1 MTTDSLASPRSIL
14 VLSCPDTTGIV
25 AAVTNFLASNNA
37 TLVEASHFNDE
48 TTRRSFLRTVFHDD
62 GRGMGT
68 LAELQARF
76 KSIADQFS
84 MDWQFYPEERPL
96 KTMIAVT
103 TAGHCLTSLLQR
115 WSVGSLPVDI
125 VGIVSNR
132 DALKNHAD
140 WHNIPFSHLPI
151 EQGHEAEQEKALL
164 DCFLQSEAE
173 LLVLA
178 RYMRVLSPEL
188 CAQLEGRCINI
199 HHSFLPGFKG
209 ARPYHQAFNR
219 GVKIIGATAHYVT
232 GELDE
237 GPIIEQAVERVDH
250 AFGPADLVN
259 HGRDLES
266 SVLNR
271 AVLWHAEHRVFLN
284 GNKTVVLK

>member
-1 MTTDSLASPRSIL
+1 MTTDSLASPRIIL

-25 AAVTNFLASNNA
+25 AAVTSFLASNHA

-68 LAELQARF
+68 PAELQERF
-76 KSIADQFS
+76 KPIADRFS
-84 MDWQFYPEERPL
+84 MDWTFYPEERPL

-115 WSVGSLPVDI
+115 CSVGSLPVDI

-132 DALKNHAD
+132 DALKKHAD
-140 WHNIPFSHLPI
+140 WHDIPFSHLPI
-151 EQGHEAEQEKALL
+151 EQGHEAEQEKAFL

-178 RYMRVLSPEL
+178 RYMRVLSPEF
-188 CAQLEGRCINI
+188 CAKLEGRCINI

-232 GELDE
+232 GDLDE

-250 AFGPADLVN
+250 AFAPSDLVN
-259 HGRDLES
+259 HGCDLES

>member
-1 MTTDSLASPRSIL
+1 MDPLDSPRSIL

-25 AAVTNFLASNNA
+25 AAVTNFLASNHA

-68 LAELQARF
+68 LAKLQTLFEPIAR
-76 KSIADQFS
+76 QFS
-84 MDWQFYPEERPL
+84 MDWQFYPEQRPL

-103 TAGHCLTSLLQR
+103 GAGHCLTSLLQR
-115 WSVGSLPVDI
+115 WSVGSLPLDI

-132 DALKNHAD
+132 DTLRNHAD
-140 WHNIPFSHLPI
+140 WHNIPFAHLPI
-151 EQGHEAEQEKALL
+151 EPGREAEQEHELL
-164 DCFLQSEAE
+164 QRFEQSGAE

-188 CAQLEGRCINI
+188 CARLKGRCINI

-209 ARPYHQAFNR
+209 ARPYHQAFDR
-219 GVKIIGATAHYVT
+219 GVKLIGATAHYVT
-232 GELDE
+232 AELDE
-237 GPIIEQAVERVDH
+237 GPIIEQSVERVDH
-250 AFGPADLVN
+250 TYSPSDLVN

-271 AVLWHAEHRVFLN
+271 AVLWHAQHRVFLN
-284 GNKTVVLK
+284 GHKTVILK

>member
-1 MTTDSLASPRSIL
+1 MQSQTSSRFVL

-25 AAVTNFLASNNA
+25 AAVTNFLAGHNA

-48 TTRRSFLRTVFHDD
+48 DTHTSFLRTVFHDN
-62 GRGMGT
+62 GQGMGS
-68 LAELQARF
+68 LDELQDKF
-76 KSIADQFS
+76 VPIGEKFGMQ
-84 MDWQFYPEERPL
+84 WQFHPETHPL
-96 KTMIAVT
+96 KTMIAVS

-115 WSVGSLPVDI
+115 WSVGSLPIDI
-125 VGIVSNR
+125 VGVVSNHEVL
-132 DALKNHAD
+132 AKHAR
-140 WHNIPFSHLPI
+140 WHDIPFTYLPI
-151 EQGHEAEQEKALL
+151 EPGKEEAQEKQLL
-164 DCFLQSEAE
+164 ERFEASGAE

-178 RYMRVLSPEL
+178 RYMRVLSRDL
-188 CAQLEGRCINI
+188 CTRLQGRCINI

-232 GELDE
+232 SDLDE

-250 AFGPADLVN
+250 SFAPADLVN

-271 AVLWHAEHRVFLN
+271 AVLWHAEHRVFPN